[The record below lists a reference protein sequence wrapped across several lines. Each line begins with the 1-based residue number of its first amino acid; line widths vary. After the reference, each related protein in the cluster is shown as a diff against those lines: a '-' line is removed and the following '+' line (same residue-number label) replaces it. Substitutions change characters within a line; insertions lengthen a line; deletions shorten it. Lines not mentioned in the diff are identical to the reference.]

1 MAYDIIGQIEH
12 IGQTE
17 SFPSKTGG
25 TFNKRT
31 LVLKQRRFDQ
41 NTGEEFTPNYPK
53 LEFTGNSIGKLD
65 GFKPG
70 DRVRVRFDVSG
81 TLSPDQS
88 GAPRYITNLR
98 GFSVEHYVP
107 QGQPVQQP
115 QPVQP
120 VQFQQGVQAAPPYQQ
135 PVQQAQYQQQPQP
148 QQLPF

>member
-25 TFNKRT
+25 TFNKQT
-31 LVLKQRRFDQ
+31 IVLKQRRFDQ

-53 LEFTGNSIGKLD
+53 LEFTGNSIGKLE

-98 GFSVEHYVP
+98 GFHVEHYVP
-107 QGQPVQQP
+107 QGQPVQQY
-115 QPVQP
+115 QQQP
-120 VQFQQGVQAAPPYQQ
+120 VQFQQSVQAAPPYQQ